1 MSHSPNSPDLAVW
14 IERIRGREMPVFART
29 VAALRHIIGD
39 DRASASALAQVILK
53 DAPMTAKVLLATN
66 NAKKLTELRRI
77 VAEQGLDVEVLS

>member
-39 DRASASALAQVILK
+39 DRASASASKAMITPSRTAR
-53 DAPMTAKVLLATN
+53 APATAVGA
-66 NAKKLTELRRI
+66 
-77 VAEQGLDVEVLS
+77 AEPFMAR